1 MKDLV
6 GANLYLTFV
15 SSSRDYAL
23 PRWLVSRLG
32 LAHLAATNLAVW
44 LLALARE
51 ARGGEGA
58 RVARQAGNWTLGAG
72 VMEEAG

>member
-1 MKDLV
+1 M
-6 GANLYLTFV
+6 
-15 SSSRDYAL
+15 
-23 PRWLVSRLG
+23 SRLG

-58 RVARQAGNWTLGAG
+58 RVAQQAGNWTLGEG